1 MPLQVTMIGG
11 GMIAQTQL
19 LPSLYHLQR
28 TGHVGPIRVVARHS
42 KLLRELAETPELR
55 ANFPGQTFEAHPALT
70 EDPHKSH
77 PDMFRRVIGE
87 MPAGQLV
94 VVATPETT
102 HYEIIRVALEH
113 DQHVLAV
120 KPLVMTYRHAV
131 ELRDLARRRGLFVGV
146 EYHKRFDRRAL
157 EAKGRFAAGQ
167 FGDFRLGEAK
177 LLEPWHYRN
186 SNFQNWFTRE
196 NTDPFTYV
204 GCHYVD
210 LVCFITGLK
219 PAEVSVRGVEGTF
232 PNGNVGYLWSAAR
245 VAFDNGGVLSVV
257 NALGYPDDA
266 AGSNDQGMVLW
277 FEAGNADGSGGSGAM
292 IVHADQYRGVQYS
305 YAKGSADK
313 LFNFVNPDFFRMVP
327 WEGDGLRP
335 VGYGYDSIEANVRA
349 ATRVAAEPDLAGRQR
364 LLGEIDAKNLIATPA
379 NTASNEL
386 VTEAGRLSITNGGR
400 AVRITYGDEPGVA
413 FA

>member
-1 MPLQVTMIGG
+1 MPLQVTMVGG

-28 TGHVGPIRVVARHS
+28 TGLVGPIRVVARHS
-42 KLLRELAETPELR
+42 KLLRELAETPELL
-55 ANFPGQTFEAHPALT
+55 ANFPGQRFEAHPALS
-70 EDPHKSH
+70 EDPNKSH
-77 PDMFRRVIGE
+77 PDMYRRVIE
-87 MPAGQLV
+87 RMPAGQLV

-102 HYEIIRVALEH
+102 HYEIIRFALEH

-120 KPLVMTYRHAV
+120 KPLVMTYAHAV
-131 ELRDLARRRGLFVGV
+131 ALRDLARSRGLFVGV

-167 FGDFRLGEAK
+167 FGNFRLGEAK
-177 LLEPWHYRN
+177 LLEPWHYRE

-245 VAFDNGGVLSVV
+245 VAFDNGGVLSVI

-277 FEAGNADGSGGSGAM
+277 FEAPGGNGGAM

-313 LFNFVNPDFFRMVP
+313 LFNLVNPDFFRLVP

-349 ATRVAAEPDLAGRQR
+349 AARVAGEPDLTARQR
-364 LLGEIDAKNLIATPA
+364 LISEIDAKNLIATPA
-379 NTASNEL
+379 NTATNEL
-386 VTEAGRLSITNGGR
+386 VTEAGRMSITNGGR
-400 AVRITYGDEPGVA
+400 NVRIRYGAAPGVDLA
-413 FA
+413 G

>member
-1 MPLQVTMIGG
+1 MPLQVTMVGG

-28 TGHVGPIRVVARHS
+28 TGLVGPIRVVARHS
-42 KLLRELAETPELR
+42 KLLRELAETPELL
-55 ANFPGQTFEAHPALT
+55 ANFPGQSFEAHPALG
-70 EDPHKSH
+70 EDPHAMH
-77 PDMFRRVIGE
+77 PDMFKWVIE
-87 MPAGQLV
+87 RMPAGQLV

-102 HYEIIRVALEH
+102 HYEIIRFALEH
-113 DQHVLAV
+113 GQHVLAV
-120 KPLVMTYRHAV
+120 KPLVMTYAHAV
-131 ELRDLARRRGLFVGV
+131 ELRDLARARGLFVGV

-167 FGDFRLGEAK
+167 FGSFRLGEAK
-177 LLEPWHYRN
+177 LLEPWKYRE

-210 LVCFITGLK
+210 LVCFIAGLK
-219 PAEVSVRGVEGTF
+219 PVEVSVRGVEGTF
-232 PNGNVGYLWSAAR
+232 PNGNIGYLWSAAR
-245 VAFDNGGVLSVV
+245 VAFDNGGVLSVI

-277 FEAGNADGSGGSGAM
+277 FETEGGSSM

-305 YAKGSADK
+305 YATGSGDK
-313 LFNFVNPDFFRMVP
+313 LFHFVNPDFFRLVP

-335 VGYGYDSIEANVRA
+335 VGYGYDSIEANIRA
-349 ATRVAAEPDLAGRQR
+349 AARVSGESDLAGRQR
-364 LLGEIDAKNLIATPA
+364 ILTEIDAKNLIATPA
-379 NTASNEL
+379 NTATNEL

-400 AVRITYGDEPGVA
+400 NVRITYGQTPAVE
-413 FA
+413 FS

>member
-1 MPLQVTMIGG
+1 MPLEVTVVGG

-28 TGHVGPIRVVARHS
+28 EGLVGPIRVVARHS
-42 KLLRELAETPELR
+42 KLLRELAETPALSE
-55 ANFPGQTFEAHPALT
+55 NFPGQTFEAHPALR

-77 PDMFRRVIGE
+77 PDMYKRLIER
-87 MPAGQLV
+87 MPPGQLV

-102 HYEIIRVALEH
+102 HYEIVRFALEH
-113 DQHVLAV
+113 GQHVLAV
-120 KPLVMTYRHAV
+120 KPLVMTYAHAV
-131 ELRDLARRRGLFVGV
+131 ELRDLARSRGLFVGV

-167 FGDFRLGEAK
+167 FGNFRLGEAK
-177 LLEPWHYRN
+177 LLEPWHYRD

-219 PAEVSVRGVEGTF
+219 PAEVNVRGVEGTF

-245 VAFDNGGVLSVV
+245 VTFDNGGVLSVI

-277 FEAGNADGSGGSGAM
+277 FEASHGNGGAM

-313 LFNFVNPDFFRMVP
+313 LFNFVNPDFFRLVP
-327 WEGDGLRP
+327 WEGPGLRP

-349 ATRVAAEPDLAGRQR
+349 ATRVAAEPDLTRRQAI
-364 LLGEIDAKNLIATPA
+364 LAEIDAKNLIATPA
-379 NTASNEL
+379 NTATNEL

-400 AVRITYGDEPGVA
+400 NVRIAYGATPGVELA
-413 FA
+413 G

>member
-1 MPLQVTMIGG
+1 MQLQVTMIGG

-19 LPSLYHLQR
+19 LPSLYHLRRQ
-28 TGHVGPIRVVARHS
+28 GLIGPISVVARHS
-42 KLLRELAETPELR
+42 KLLRELARTPALLEH
-55 ANFPGQTFEAHPALT
+55 FPGQAFEAHPALN

-77 PDMFRRVIGE
+77 PDMYQRVIE
-87 MPAGQLV
+87 QMPKGQLA

-102 HYEIIRVALEH
+102 HYEIIRFALEH

-120 KPLVMTYRHAV
+120 KPLVMMYRHAV
-131 ELRDLARRRGLFVGV
+131 ELRDLAKSRGLFVGV

-167 FGDFRLGEAK
+167 FGSFRLGEAK
-177 LLEPWHYRN
+177 LLEPWRYRE

-196 NTDPFTYV
+196 NTDPFTYI

-219 PAEVSVRGVEGTF
+219 PVEVSVRGVEGTF

-245 VAFDNGGVLSVV
+245 VAFDNGGVLSVI

-277 FEAGNADGSGGSGAM
+277 FEANGGEGGNGGSAM

-313 LFNFVNPDFFRMVP
+313 LFHFVNPDFFRLVP

-349 ATRVAAEPDLAGRQR
+349 ASRVAAETDLAARQR
-364 LLGEIDAKNLIATPA
+364 VLAEIDAKNLIATPA
-379 NTASNEL
+379 NTATNEL

-400 AVRITYGDEPGVA
+400 NVRITYGDTPEVELM
-413 FA
+413 

>member
-1 MPLQVTMIGG
+1 MVLEVTMVGG

-19 LPSLYHLQR
+19 LPSLYHLR
-28 TGHVGPIRVVARHS
+28 REGLVGAIRVVARHS
-42 KLLRELAETPELR
+42 KMLRELAETPALLEH
-55 ANFPGQTFEAHPALT
+55 FPGQTFEAHPPLA
-70 EDPHKSH
+70 EDPQRPH
-77 PDMFRRVIGE
+77 PDMYRRVIE
-87 MPAGQLV
+87 NMPAGQLV

-102 HYEIIRVALEH
+102 HYEIVRFALEH
-113 DQHVLAV
+113 GQHVLAV
-120 KPLVMTYRHAV
+120 KPLVMTYAHAV
-131 ELRDLARRRGLFVGV
+131 ELRDLARSRGLFVGV

-167 FGDFRLGEAK
+167 FGNFRLGEAK
-177 LLEPWHYRN
+177 LLEPWHYRE

-210 LVCFITGLK
+210 LVCFITGLR

-245 VAFDNGGVLSVV
+245 VAFDNGGVLSVI

-277 FEAGNADGSGGSGAM
+277 FEAAAGGGGGAM

-305 YAKGSADK
+305 YARGSAGK
-313 LFNFVNPDFFRMVP
+313 LFNFVNPDFFRLVP
-327 WEGDGLRP
+327 WAGDGLRP

-349 ATRVAAEPDLAGRQR
+349 AARVAAEPDLPRRQAA
-364 LLGEIDAKNLIATPA
+364 LAEIDAKNLIATPA
-379 NTASNEL
+379 NTATNEL

-400 AVRITYGDEPGVA
+400 NVRITYGASPGVELA
-413 FA
+413 S

>member
-1 MPLQVTMIGG
+1 MPLQVTMVGG

-28 TGHVGPIRVVARHS
+28 AGLVGPIRVVARHS
-42 KLLRELAETPELR
+42 KLLRDLAETPELL
-55 ANFPGQTFEAHPALT
+55 ANFPGQTFEAHPALG

-77 PDMFRRVIGE
+77 PDMYRRVIE
-87 MPAGQLV
+87 RMPAGQLV

-102 HYEIIRVALEH
+102 HYEIIRFALEH

-120 KPLVMTYRHAV
+120 KPLVMTYAHAV
-131 ELRDLARRRGLFVGV
+131 ELRDLARSRGLFVGV

-157 EAKGRFAAGQ
+157 EAKGRFGAGQ
-167 FGDFRLGEAK
+167 FGNFRLGEAK
-177 LLEPWHYRN
+177 LLEPWHYRE

-219 PAEVSVRGVEGTF
+219 PIEVSVRGVEGTF

-245 VAFDNGGVLSVV
+245 VAFDNGGVLSVI

-277 FEAGNADGSGGSGAM
+277 FEAPGGNGGAM

-313 LFNFVNPDFFRMVP
+313 LFHFVNPDFFRLVP

-349 ATRVAAEPDLAGRQR
+349 AARVAAEPDLATRQR
-364 LLGEIDAKNLIATPA
+364 IIAEIDARNLIATPG
-379 NTASNEL
+379 NTATNEL
-386 VTEAGRLSITNGGR
+386 VTEAGRLSITNGAR
-400 AVRITYGDEPGVA
+400 NVRIRYGAAPGVELA
-413 FA
+413 G